1 MWLFIYYLINR
12 AKSDPVLSLP
22 KFFILIVNHTCDKVV
37 SFNSILTSIFP
48 FCLGTIIVPRLMGA
62 TWTLL
67 PAATLANS
75 SPRSTW
81 RKTLTC
87 RFAILIWKN
96 HSSTHLL
103 NFKTIPV
110 PYLYESTW
118 DGTGNYRTGIYCSGE
133 KLYGSV
139 FQFSTALCTTDL
151 TVPYAYNFTKHN
163 CIIL

>member
-1 MWLFIYYLINR
+1 MVMWLFIYYLINR

-37 SFNSILTSIFP
+37 SLNSILTFIFP
-48 FCLGTIIVPRLMGA
+48 FCLVTIIVPRLMGA

-110 PYLYESTW
+110 RVITGRESIVL
-118 DGTGNYRTGIYCSGE
+118 GKNYTVLGFSFPR
-133 KLYGSV
+133 LL
-139 FQFSTALCTTDL
+139 QFRMPTISL
-151 TVPYAYNFTKHN
+151 N
-163 CIIL
+163 ILL

>member
-1 MWLFIYYLINR
+1 MNSNSRFMVMWLFIYYLINR

-22 KFFILIVNHTCDKVV
+22 KIFIIVNHTCDQVV
-37 SFNSILTSIFP
+37 SLNSILTSIFP

-81 RKTLTC
+81 RKTPMC
-87 RFAILIWKN
+87 RFARLIWKN

-110 PYLYESTW
+110 RVITGRESIVL
-118 DGTGNYRTGIYCSGE
+118 GKNYTVLGFSFPR
-133 KLYGSV
+133 LL
-139 FQFSTALCTTDL
+139 QFRMPTISL
-151 TVPYAYNFTKHN
+151 N
-163 CIIL
+163 IIA